1 MSGLHLASAASTAT
15 QVKHARDHGD
25 VETADRILTGMI
37 SRLLLAPADTVIPDA
52 VLAEPGS
59 TGDRRYDV
67 LLAVAVAF
75 ALDRRGAQVPAW
87 AEQVPALDRQWLWDG
102 DVDAS
107 TEFRGFIRDRTPPM
121 FLAKNI
127 LLRERDLGYDAK
139 GGPFYDA
146 AGLAT
151 LRGVTR
157 QAIHAQM
164 KKRHILG
171 VKTGDGDTL
180 FPAFQFG
187 PRGEPLP
194 QLREVLSAL
203 VPGDVDGWGS
213 ALWLNTPVT
222 RFSGRTAV
230 ELLRAG
236 DVSPVLA
243 AAAHDAGPWAG

>member
-1 MSGLHLASAASTAT
+1 MSDLHLISAASTAA
-15 QVKHARDHGD
+15 QVEDALDRGD
-25 VETADRILTGMI
+25 VEAADRVLTETI
-37 SRLLLAPADTVIPDA
+37 SLLLLAPGGARIPAA

-67 LLAVAVAF
+67 LLAVVVAF
-75 ALDRRGAQVPAW
+75 ALDRRGTQVPAW
-87 AEQVPALDRQWLWDG
+87 AEQVPALDREWLWDG

-107 TEFRGFIRDRTPPM
+107 TKFRDFIRDRTPPM

-139 GGPFYDA
+139 VGPFYDT

-171 VKTGDGDTL
+171 VKTGDGDLL
-180 FPAFQFG
+180 FPVFQFG
-187 PRGEPLP
+187 PSGEPLP
-194 QLREVLSAL
+194 QLREVLSTL
-203 VPGDVDGWGS
+203 DPGDVDGWGS

-222 RFSGRTAV
+222 RFAGRTAV

-236 DVSPVLA
+236 DVAPVLA
-243 AAAHDAGPWAG
+243 AADRDAASWAG